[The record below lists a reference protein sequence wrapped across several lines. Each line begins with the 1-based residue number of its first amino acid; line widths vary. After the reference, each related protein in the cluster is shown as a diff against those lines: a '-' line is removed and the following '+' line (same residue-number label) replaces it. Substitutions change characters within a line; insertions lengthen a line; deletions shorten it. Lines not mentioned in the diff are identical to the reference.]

1 MNDKMSAVVKSRP
14 RLDLGSSQS
23 QLPVPNLIGLQL
35 KSYNEDF
42 LQLGV
47 APSKLKNTGLHAEF
61 TQCFPIHG
69 SNITLEYDSY
79 TIDEPAFSEHECK
92 IRGRT
97 YSAALR
103 AKLRLIYFDVSED
116 DGSKQIREVK
126 EQEVYVGDI
135 PFMTDVGSF
144 VINGTERVVVAQLYR
159 SPGVSIEHDS
169 GKTHSSGKLLY
180 SARIIPYRGA
190 WIDLEFDA
198 KDNMFA
204 RIDRRK
210 KLPVTVLLKA
220 MGYSSQAILDHFFD
234 KDSFA
239 IDGQKIITNIIP
251 ERLKGKVATQ
261 DIVLEDGTVVCE
273 KGTRIWVSHIRKMNK
288 AKLKQ
293 LEVERN
299 YLVGLVSA
307 NPIVNESTGEL
318 IAPANTAL
326 TEELIE
332 EMVSSGL
339 KSFETLYINDLECGG
354 YISDTLM
361 IDSTVTQL
369 DAWVEIYKTLR
380 PGEPPTP
387 EAAKNLFESLFYDAT
402 RYDLSHIGRMKL
414 NDRFKLNK
422 PEELGT
428 LEPDDVLA
436 VVQSLVDT
444 RNGLDGHTID
454 DIDNLSNRRVRCV
467 GEMVANQ
474 FRIAMS
480 KVTRT
485 TLDRM
490 SEPENEGRLPQ
501 DFFNSKPIVTS
512 WRELFSTSQL
522 SQYMERGNPLS
533 LITHLRRIS
542 ALGQGGLDRTRA
554 TIDVRDVHS
563 SHYGRI
569 CPIETPEGQN
579 IGLINSL
586 AVYSD
591 LNKYGFMVTPFLV
604 VKKGVVTSEI
614 TYLAAHEEY
623 NSYIAQAHVNRD
635 KKGKILDQHIECR
648 YNGDYTSCTPDQL
661 GYIEVATN
669 QPVSV
674 AASLIPFLE
683 HDDANRALMGSNMQ
697 RQAVPTIH
705 ADKPLVGTGMERL
718 VASDSGVSIVAKR
731 SGVVESVDS
740 SRIVIKTSETSG
752 TDIGVDIYRL
762 TKFFRSNQNTCI
774 NQRPLVSVGQKVNKG
789 DILTDG
795 AATDLGELAL
805 GQNMLV
811 AFLSWNGYNF
821 EDSIILS
828 ERVAQQDR
836 FTSVHIEEFQ
846 CIARDTKLGSE
857 EVTADIPNIG
867 ESSLSKL
874 DEAGIAYIGAKVVG
888 GDILVGKI
896 TPKGETQL
904 TPEEKLLRAIFGEKA
919 SDVKDSSL
927 RVPAGKSGTV
937 VDVKVFTRDGV
948 KKDARALQIEA
959 EELEEVRKDLSDE
972 LQLKAGIVYQAL
984 SENLKNKTYK
994 SGIKG
999 KKSGDKMS
1007 QDWISS
1013 VENAQLAS
1021 VVSDQD
1027 AVNERTEQLAQQLA
1041 DLQKRFEEKLAK
1053 REAQIKMGDELAPGV
1068 IKIVKVF
1075 LATTR
1080 RVQPGDKMAGRH
1092 GNKGCVSTIIPVEDM
1107 PYMEDGTPI
1116 DVILNPL
1123 GVPSRM
1129 NVGQILEVH
1138 LGWAAKGLG
1147 EKIRRLQAKDDIQSL
1162 RKFVK
1167 EIYGLSEIQSVK
1179 IDQYS
1184 DEEFLT
1190 LVDNLKGG
1198 VPMSTPVFD
1207 GAKSDKIKSI
1217 LKLAELP
1224 ESGQTQLYDGR
1235 SGRPFD
1241 QKSTVGYMYMLKLNH
1256 LVDDKM
1262 HARSTGSYSLVTQQP
1277 LSGKAQFG
1285 GQRFGEME
1293 VWALEAYGAAH
1304 TLQEMLTVKSDD
1316 VMGRTRMYKNIV
1328 DGNYKIQASI
1338 PESFNVLVKEIMALG
1353 IKVSMNDQ
1361 QE

>member
-1 MNDKMSAVVKSRP
+1 MNDKMSAVVKARP
-14 RLDLGSSQS
+14 RLNLGSSES

-47 APSKLKNTGLHAEF
+47 APSKLKPTGLHAEF

-79 TIDEPAFSEHECK
+79 TIDEPTFSEHECK

-103 AKLRLIYFDVSED
+103 AKLRLIYFDQDED
-116 DGSKQIREVK
+116 GAKQIREVK

-135 PFMTDVGSF
+135 PCMTDVGSF
-144 VINGTERVVVAQLYR
+144 IINGTERVVVAQLYR

-190 WIDLEFDA
+190 WIDLEFDV
-198 KDNMFA
+198 KDIVSA

-220 MGYSSQAILDHFFD
+220 MGYSSQAILEHFFE
-234 KDSFA
+234 KDQFS
-239 IDGQKIITNIIP
+239 IDAKKIVAHIVP
-251 ERLKGKVATQ
+251 DRLKGKVATQ
-261 DIVLEDGTVVCE
+261 DICLEDGTVICE
-273 KGTRIWVSHIRKMNK
+273 KGTRIWVSHIRKMK
-288 AKLKQ
+288 KVKLKS
-293 LEVERN
+293 LEVDRN
-299 YLVGLVSA
+299 YLIGLVSA
-307 NPIVNESTGEL
+307 TPIVNESTGEL
-318 IAPANTAL
+318 IAQTNTVL

-332 EMVSSGL
+332 EMITAGVRNL
-339 KSFETLYINDLECGG
+339 EVLYINDLERGG

-361 IDSTVTQL
+361 TDSTVTQL

-414 NDRFKLNK
+414 NGRFKLDK
-422 PEELGT
+422 SETLGT

-436 VVQSLVDT
+436 VVKSLVDT
-444 RNGLDGHTID
+444 RDGIDGHTID

-480 KVTRT
+480 KVNRT

-501 DFFNSKPIVTS
+501 DFFNSKPIVTG

-522 SQYMERGNPLS
+522 SQYMERGNPLA

-554 TIDVRDVHS
+554 TIDVRDVHA

-591 LNKYGFMVTPFLV
+591 LNKYGFMVTPFLI

-623 NSYIAQAHVNRD
+623 NTYIAQAHVSRD
-635 KKGKILDQHIECR
+635 KKGKILDQVIECR

-697 RQAVPTIH
+697 RQAVPTLH
-705 ADKPLVGTGMERL
+705 ADKPLIGTGMERL

-740 SRIVIKTSETSG
+740 SRIVIRTNETSG
-752 TDIGVDIYRL
+752 MDVGVDVYRL

-774 NQRPLVSVGQKVNKG
+774 NQRPIINVGQVVEKG

-867 ESSLSKL
+867 ETSLAKL
-874 DEAGIAYIGAKVVG
+874 DEAGIAYVGAKVEG

-948 KKDARALQIEA
+948 KKDQRALQIEA
-959 EELEEVRKDLSDE
+959 EELEQARKDLSDE
-972 LQLKAGIVYQAL
+972 LQLKSGIVYNAL
-984 SENLKNKTYK
+984 RNNLKNKVYK

-999 KKSGDKMS
+999 KKSGDKMTAEWLES
-1007 QDWISS
+1007 FES
-1013 VENAQLAS
+1013 VHLANIA
-1021 VVSDQD
+1021 SDKD
-1027 AVNERTEQLAQQLA
+1027 ETNEKTEQYAQQLT
-1041 DLQKRFEEKLAK
+1041 DLQKSFEDKLAN

-1107 PYMEDGTPI
+1107 PYLDDGTPI

-1147 EKIRRLQAKDDIQSL
+1147 HKIRRLQAKEDIKSL
-1162 RKFVK
+1162 RTFVK
-1167 EIYGLSEIQSVK
+1167 DIYQLSDTHAVK
-1179 IDQYS
+1179 IDSYS
-1184 DEEFLT
+1184 DEEFLN
-1190 LVDNLKGG
+1190 LVDNLKDG

-1207 GAKSDKIKSI
+1207 GAKSDKIKDI
-1217 LKLAELP
+1217 LALADLP
-1224 ESGQTQLYDGR
+1224 ESGQAQLYDGR
-1235 SGRPFD
+1235 TGRAFD